1 MEWREEKILVKGIF
15 EEKRSL
21 DGIILLF
28 RNIDQKKLLDSQVA
42 LIERHKN
49 LEVIIEICLAALDKQ
64 EQKIIKLTYSECL
77 TNYSLSEALNIS
89 ERTVATYKRDA
100 TIKFAQMIKIF
111 LGLLD

>member
-1 MEWREEKILVKGIF
+1 MVTILRVYTLYLTTSREEKILVKGIF

-49 LEVIIEICLAALDKQ
+49 LEVIIETCLAALDKQ

-77 TNYSLSEALNIS
+77 TNYSCLLYTS
-89 ERTVATYKRDA
+89 DA
-100 TIKFAQMIKIF
+100 ADE
-111 LGLLD
+111 L

>member
-49 LEVIIEICLAALDKQ
+49 LEVIIETCLAALDKQ

-89 ERTVATYKRDA
+89 ERTVAT
-100 TIKFAQMIKIF
+100 
-111 LGLLD
+111 

>member
-1 MEWREEKILVKGIF
+1 MELSCFLGILIK
-15 EEKRSL
+15 
-21 DGIILLF
+21 
-28 RNIDQKKLLDSQVA
+28 KKLLDSQVA

-49 LEVIIEICLAALDKQ
+49 LEVIIETCLAALDKQ
-64 EQKIIKLTYSECL
+64 EQKLTYSECL

>member
-49 LEVIIEICLAALDKQ
+49 LA
-64 EQKIIKLTYSECL
+64 
-77 TNYSLSEALNIS
+77 
-89 ERTVATYKRDA
+89 
-100 TIKFAQMIKIF
+100 
-111 LGLLD
+111 LLDEIVVISYFSTRGRENL